1 MNLTIPNTQNID
13 TNISFI
19 KSLIESNLEDFEN
32 ERVYSLIS
40 YFEKNTN
47 LIPILIRN
55 AFDADLFDEK
65 SFFPSCIVKLDIN
78 ENIISNVNL
87 LQNKDP
93 SYEFAYLYSFL
104 KHPVFADAISE
115 YKSKQK
121 TYNYSKKFNP
131 VSVRAKRSMKERC
144 RAIADAHSIL
154 GKFNKE
160 IKVRN
165 IPKCSISIILKYRKE
180 GYQKVQKV

>member
-104 KHPVFADAISE
+104 NHQYNFQE
-115 YKSKQK
+115 YIFFQE
-121 TYNYSKKFNP
+121 F
-131 VSVRAKRSMKERC
+131 
-144 RAIADAHSIL
+144 
-154 GKFNKE
+154 
-160 IKVRN
+160 
-165 IPKCSISIILKYRKE
+165 
-180 GYQKVQKV
+180 